1 MAGGNILPHQ
11 GYYGSL
17 VFPHFIKDHSGS
29 STCGMVRDFLPHLFD
44 SGRIPLCMIS
54 SWRVI
59 TKKRQGIKQLGVS
72 FCSISF
78 SFPLKVAEGHVH
90 SSEGKSLVPIS

>member
-1 MAGGNILPHQ
+1 MDHWF
-11 GYYGSL
+11 SL
-17 VFPHFIKDHSGS
+17 TSSKTTVVAVLVPWLGISYPIK
-29 STCGMVRDFLPHLFD
+29 LFD

-54 SWRVI
+54 SWWVI
-59 TKKRQGIKQLGVS
+59 TKSRQGIKQLGVS

-78 SFPLKVAEGHVH
+78 YFPLKVAEGHVH